1 MSFHSTLHTN
11 QIITEEQEEHAKE
24 RGKEET
30 REEEIVRS
38 GRRIDDSRCCGTTGR
53 ETLGRK
59 EKREEKEKEKETMA
73 ELNDGGGNTGAPAG
87 GSGEKGEVVDV
98 KAVLAAEPEIAEI
111 VEKLMSVADK
121 PPQTEVQLPFDDIML
136 VLNKARKVF
145 QGESPLLE
153 IEAPV
158 TICGDVHGQYSDFLR
173 ILEIGKKPPETK
185 YLFLGDY
192 VDRAEQSIE
201 TVCLMFCYKIL
212 FPSQMNLLRGNHEC
226 SSINRICKL
235 PTPLSYNFFF
245 LHVEEREYRTV
256 N

>member
-1 MSFHSTLHTN
+1 MT
-11 QIITEEQEEHAKE
+11 
-24 RGKEET
+24 GKVE
-30 REEEIVRS
+30 
-38 GRRIDDSRCCGTTGR
+38 GKMADTGD
-53 ETLGRK
+53 GSPRK
-59 EKREEKEKEKETMA
+59 
-73 ELNDGGGNTGAPAG
+73 DGA
-87 GSGEKGEVVDV
+87 GEKGEAVDV
-98 KAVLAAEPEIAEI
+98 KAVMAAEPEIAEI

-212 FPSQMNLLRGNHEC
+212 FPSHMNLLRGNHEC
-226 SSINRICKL
+226 SSINRICKFC
-235 PTPLSYNFFF
+235 PTFINAVPIIASAS
-245 LHVEEREYRTV
+245 H
-256 N
+256 